1 MSFVI
6 WFKAQSFGPSIKN
19 TQNPSGIVAIKK
31 IILKSSL
38 CAVLPF
44 DTRTGNSRPRK
55 RSRQFLASK
64 CRRIICSVVSAL
76 IISSFVVKAR
86 INLFI
91 WLKIICPTSVCSPS
105 LQRFTTYWSAKV
117 FPSFL
122 VFFSIVILT
131 ITITQQHYHYYHS
144 VNYIMKR
151 N

>member
-64 CRRIICSVVSAL
+64 CRRIICSVVNAL

-86 INLFI
+86 INHFI
-91 WLKIICPTSVCSPS
+91 WLKIICPTSVCSPPPS
-105 LQRFTTYWSAKV
+105 NALQLLDQQKV
-117 FPSFL
+117 KTSFL
-122 VFFSIVILT
+122 HFFLFSLALLF
-131 ITITQQHYHYYHS
+131 
-144 VNYIMKR
+144 
-151 N
+151 